1 MANQYVNKVIYGG
14 QTLIDL
20 TGDTVTASDV
30 LKNVTFHLPSGATG
44 TGTCEYDVDSSNCTA
59 AVAEVLATKT
69 FAKGGTVLTGTMP
82 NRGAVSGIISS
93 KTTPYTIP
101 QGYHDGS
108 GTVTLDS
115 ASLAA
120 LVAANIRE
128 NIEILGITGTMSG
141 SEDMAAQAKTVT
153 PTTSQQT
160 ILPDTGYNC
169 LSQVTVNAIPYTET
183 DNAAGGKTA
192 TIG

>member
-14 QTLIDL
+14 NTLIDL

-44 TGTCEYDVDSSNCTA
+44 TGTCEYDVDSSDCTA

-69 FAKGGTVLTGTMP
+69 FAKGGSVLTGTMP

-120 LVAANIRE
+120 LVANNIRE
-128 NIEILGITGTMSG
+128 NVEILGITGTMSG
-141 SEDMAAQAKTVT
+141 SEDVHAQAKTAT
-153 PTTSQQT
+153 PATTSQT
-160 ILPDTGYNC
+160 ILPDTGYNY
-169 LSQVTVNAIPYTET
+169 LSQVTVSAIPYTET